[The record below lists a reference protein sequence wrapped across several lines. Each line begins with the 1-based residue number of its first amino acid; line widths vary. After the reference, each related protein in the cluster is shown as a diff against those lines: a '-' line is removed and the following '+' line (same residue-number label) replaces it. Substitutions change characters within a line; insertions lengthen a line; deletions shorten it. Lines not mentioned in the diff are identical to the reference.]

1 MSDEV
6 SDNCVQCNFVQQY
19 LSKVSSNLE
28 RVGAIKIAQEII
40 YWKYYFYDS
49 QNFPGTYSCNNM
61 TTTLIQ
67 ISHLFYFVFFFKT
80 YHQMII

>member
-28 RVGAIKIAQEII
+28 RVGAIKIAKEII
-40 YWKYYFYDS
+40 YEKDYFYDR
-49 QNFPGTYSCNNM
+49 QN
-61 TTTLIQ
+61 
-67 ISHLFYFVFFFKT
+67 
-80 YHQMII
+80 

>member
-28 RVGAIKIAQEII
+28 RVGAIKMAQEII
-40 YWKYYFYDS
+40 YEKYHFYDTQTLDGKLS
-49 QNFPGTYSCNNM
+49 SC
-61 TTTLIQ
+61 
-67 ISHLFYFVFFFKT
+67 FFDG
-80 YHQMII
+80 

>member
-19 LSKVSSNLE
+19 QSKVSSNLE

-40 YWKYYFYDS
+40 YRKYHFYDS
-49 QNFPGTYSCNNM
+49 QTFAG
-61 TTTLIQ
+61 
-67 ISHLFYFVFFFKT
+67 K
-80 YHQMII
+80 

>member
-40 YWKYYFYDS
+40 YEIDYFCDS
-49 QNFPGTYSCNNM
+49 QTFPA
-61 TTTLIQ
+61 
-67 ISHLFYFVFFFKT
+67 
-80 YHQMII
+80 

>member
-40 YWKYYFYDS
+40 YEKYHFYDTQTCPS
-49 QNFPGTYSCNNM
+49 
-61 TTTLIQ
+61 
-67 ISHLFYFVFFFKT
+67 K
-80 YHQMII
+80 